1 MGQYV
6 NKNKVSIGT
15 AYDYDDVVAEVA
27 GLLAVGTRED
37 GRHHL
42 ADICQA
48 GSINALA
55 RCKPFRY
62 KAYNFASNADR
73 QTARASA
80 NNGFQLVTPTIS
92 PSGSSTPHA
101 VLTYQ
106 KVDGTENAPNRLL
119 DFDGYNHHAVAPYS
133 ITFPAHVDK
142 SDSNGVS
149 VMVHNTSL
157 GWDAGSCLRMDE
169 YIYDNAGALYYAL
182 LIRRGTSY
190 FLLPTAEPL
199 NSEVT
204 QRVFTIVFASDAF
217 KLSSFAGMSNIYPVV
232 FPDMANASAGQE
244 YEITL
249 VASGQKG
256 ANGGVVGN
264 IASNIGSP
272 YSLEFSLGVDRKTI
286 DVVNTSGASGITGYV
301 DTTWVKS
308 KGTAVGSFT
317 PYSLNGT
324 DLQVTLTTPSG
335 WSGTHLYVE
344 VKISS
349 SYGYFTNTSTG
360 AQLNE
365 ISLAKDILI
374 SGGQTKKVSI
384 GDLSPFTIWAATSAN
399 LVAVNY
405 TLTIWTAQGSQDYKE
420 LESKT
425 FVTI

>member
-6 NKNKVSIGT
+6 NNNKVSIGT

-27 GLLAVGTRED
+27 GLLGVGTSAD
-37 GRHHL
+37 GMYRL

-48 GSINALA
+48 GSINPLA

-62 KAYNFASNADR
+62 KAYFFATNADR

-106 KVDGTENAPNRLL
+106 KVDGTENAPNRPL

-133 ITFPAHVDK
+133 ITFPAHIDK
-142 SDSNGVS
+142 ADSNGVS

-157 GWDAGSCLRMDE
+157 GWDADSCLRMDE

-182 LIRRGTSY
+182 LIRRGSSY

-204 QRVFTIVFASDAF
+204 QRVFTIVFASTSAR
-217 KLSSFAGMSNIYPVV
+217 LASFVGMSSIYPVV
-232 FPDMANASAGQE
+232 FPDIANTSAGQE

-256 ANGGVVGN
+256 ENGGVIGN
-264 IASNIGSP
+264 VATNVGSP
-272 YSLEFSLGVDRKTI
+272 YSLEFALGVDRKTI

-301 DTTWVKS
+301 DTTWVKN

-317 PYSLNGT
+317 PYSLSGT
-324 DLQVTLTTPSG
+324 HLQVSLTTPAG
-335 WSGTHLYVE
+335 WGGTHLYVE
-344 VKISS
+344 VKVSS

-360 AQLNE
+360 AQVNQ
-365 ISLAKDILI
+365 ISLAKDVSIV
-374 SGGQTKKVSI
+374 GGKTQKVLI

-420 LESKT
+420 LENKT

>member
-1 MGQYV
+1 MGTYV
-6 NKNKVSIGT
+6 NNNKVSIGT
-15 AYDYDDVVAEVA
+15 AYDYDDAVAEVA
-27 GLLAVGTRED
+27 GLLAVGTRSD
-37 GRHHL
+37 GRYHL
-42 ADICQA
+42 ADVCQA
-48 GSINALA
+48 GSINPLA

-62 KAYNFASNADR
+62 KAYFFATNADR

-80 NNGFQLVTPTIS
+80 NNGFQLITPTIS

-119 DFDGYNHHAVAPYS
+119 DFDGYNHLAVAPYS
-133 ITFPAHVDK
+133 ITFPAHIDK
-142 SDSNGVS
+142 ASSNGVS

-157 GWDAGSCLRMDE
+157 GWDADSCLRMDE
-169 YIYDNAGALYYAL
+169 YIYDNAGSLYYAL
-182 LIRRGTSY
+182 LIRRGTNY

-217 KLSSFAGMSNIYPVV
+217 KLSSFAGMSSIYPVV
-232 FPDMANASAGQE
+232 FPDMANASAGDD

-256 ANGGVVGN
+256 TSGGVAGNVASNVGN
-264 IASNIGSP
+264 P
-272 YSLEFSLGVDRKTI
+272 YSLEFALGVDRKTI
-286 DVVNTSGASGITGYV
+286 SVVNTSGTSGITGYV
-301 DTTWVKS
+301 DTTWVKT
-308 KGTAVGSFT
+308 KGTAVNSFT

-335 WSGTHLYVE
+335 WGGTHLYVE
-344 VKISS
+344 VKVSS

-360 AQLNE
+360 AQINQVS
-365 ISLAKDILI
+365 IAKDILI
-374 SGGQTKKVSI
+374 TGGKTVKVSI
-384 GDLSPFTIWAATSAN
+384 GDMSPYTIWAATSAN
-399 LVAVNY
+399 KVAVNY
-405 TLTIWTAQGSQDYKE
+405 TLTIYTAQGSQDYKE
-420 LESKT
+420 IENKT